1 MATKKNS
8 KTIISTIANSMLDK
22 KAYDIKIIHVDKLT
36 SLTDA
41 FIICTSDSD
50 PQTRA
55 ITNHIKDTLAKEGIK
70 AWHTEGYQ
78 HLKWVLID
86 YVNIVINIFNKESRE
101 FYNIER
107 LWADAKIELIEESFK
122 KNEE

>member
-8 KTIISTIANSMLDK
+8 KTLNFN
-22 KAYDIKIIHVDKLT
+22 HVDKLT

-41 FIICTSDSD
+41 FIVCTSDSD

-107 LWADAKIELIEESFK
+107 LWADAKIELIKESFK